1 MNKQSVFYL
10 KLIAKKNAYKVMIE
24 DCQKDADKNDHKKE
38 FWLSEVDRFKA
49 KLVTTEEII
58 NDYLIG

>member
-10 KLIAKKNAYKVMIE
+10 KLIAKKGAYEIMIQ
-24 DCQKDADKNDHKKE
+24 DCQNDADKNDHKRE

-49 KLVTTEEII
+49 KLATVEEII